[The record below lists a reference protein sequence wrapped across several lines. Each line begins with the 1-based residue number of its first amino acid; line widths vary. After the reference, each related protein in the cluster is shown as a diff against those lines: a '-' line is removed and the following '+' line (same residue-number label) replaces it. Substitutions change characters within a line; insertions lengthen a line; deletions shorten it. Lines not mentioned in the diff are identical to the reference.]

1 MADHLIVL
9 TAKSGIR
16 FVSISNDFNG
26 LTVLPRPK
34 LFGLMAYGSFADP
47 FCRFNKETAQM
58 RIPGFGNAQS
68 VHVR

>member
-34 LFGLMAYGSFADP
+34 LFGLMAYVAYDFRK
-47 FCRFNKETAQM
+47 FENVCR
-58 RIPGFGNAQS
+58 
-68 VHVR
+68 